1 MKFSGLTVAVPREIM
16 TGERRVA
23 ATPHTVEQCVKSG
36 ARVLVETGAG
46 KKAFFRDEDFVK
58 AGAEIVSNA
67 SETYKNADIVLK
79 VKEPQ
84 FNEELGK
91 HEIEL
96 IPEKGLLI
104 SFLHPANP
112 ANHEMVKML
121 AARGIISFTLD
132 SIPRIS
138 RAQQL
143 DTLTSMSTVAGY
155 KSVIIAAYNLSRFI
169 PMMPTTAGVLQP
181 AQILVVGVGVAGLQ
195 AIATAKRL
203 GAKVKA
209 LDIRPEAN
217 EQVRSLGAES
227 IPFDLPE
234 GLGVGEG
241 GYAQR
246 LPEEWYDR
254 EREILAP
261 HIKESD
267 VVILAALIPG
277 EEAPVLVT
285 KSMVEDMNKGSVI
298 VDISIDQGGNC
309 ELSRRGE
316 EFDHDGIFI
325 SALLNIPAY
334 LPVDSSKMFAQN
346 TYNYLSYLFEDGE
359 LKFDLEDEVIRQSL
373 VTKDNKVVHEGT
385 LKAIAEHE

>member
-1 MKFSGLTVAVPREIM
+1 MKFSGLTVVVPREIM

-23 ATPHTVEQCVKSG
+23 ATPQTVEQCVKSG
-36 ARVLVETGAG
+36 AKVLVETGAG
-46 KKAFFRDEDFVK
+46 DKAFFHDEDYTR
-58 AGAEIVSNA
+58 AGAEILSTA
-67 SETYKNADIVLK
+67 EEIYQNADIVIK

-91 HEIEL
+91 HEIDL
-96 IPEKGLLI
+96 MPENGILI

-112 ANHEMVKML
+112 ANHKMVKKL
-121 AARGIISFTLD
+121 ADKGITSFTLD

-138 RAQQL
+138 RAQNL

-155 KSVIIAAYNLSRFI
+155 KSVISAAYNLSRFV
-169 PMMPTTAGVLQP
+169 PMMPTSAGVLQP
-181 AQILVVGVGVAGLQ
+181 AQFLVVGVGVAGLQ

-241 GYAQR
+241 GYARR
-246 LPEEWYDR
+246 LPDEWYEK

-267 VVILAALIPG
+267 AVILAALIPG

-309 ELSRRGE
+309 ELTSRGE
-316 EFDHDGIFI
+316 EFDYDGIFI
-325 SALLNIPAY
+325 SGLLNIPAY
-334 LPVDSSKMFAQN
+334 LPVDSSRMFAQN
-346 TYNYLSYLFEDGE
+346 TFNYLSYLIEDGQ
-359 LKFDLEDEVIRQSL
+359 LKFDLEDEVIRESL
-373 VTKDNKVVHEGT
+373 VTKDNKIVHEGT
-385 LKAIAEHE
+385 LKAIEEHK